1 MKIAGSHLEVM
12 TCGSRV
18 KRQARWAIIS
28 YRSPKSPTVI
38 EHFNCFAR
46 SMAYLAAFWA
56 VFDPSVGTRMVEII
70 RPPINPVKKLPLC
83 MARY

>member
-1 MKIAGSHLEVM
+1 MKIAVSFVEVLI
-12 TCGSRV
+12 CGSRV

-46 SMAYLAAFWA
+46 SAAYPIYSYRQLNRTGTHSSFK
-56 VFDPSVGTRMVEII
+56 VFSI
-70 RPPINPVKKLPLC
+70 PLE
-83 MARY
+83 